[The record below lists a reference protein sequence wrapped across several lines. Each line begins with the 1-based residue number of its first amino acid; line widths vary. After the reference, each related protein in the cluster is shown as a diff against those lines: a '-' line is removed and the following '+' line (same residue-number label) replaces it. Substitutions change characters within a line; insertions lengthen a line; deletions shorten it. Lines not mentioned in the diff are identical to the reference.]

1 MLGDLLRAALS
12 RLRFKALALE
22 SLRHAHLSQDEIRED
37 GRGAEGGGGIDGK
50 RWQAREGANGV
61 RESGASAGGCA
72 ARR

>member
-1 MLGDLLRAALS
+1 MLRGLLRAALS
-12 RLRFKALALE
+12 RLRFEALALG
-22 SLRHAHLSQDEIRED
+22 SLRREYLGQDEIREG
-37 GRGAEGGGGIDGK
+37 GRGIDGK